1 MAYIVYVDISA
12 KIEDWPKDSIVAVT
26 NGISRALRVPADVK
40 QTAAALIE
48 KATPPQESKPVQF
61 TLMAMFTYLAV
72 RPYLGEI
79 SRIVIDRDY
88 SGEVAHR
95 AIVRQLIKLIRR
107 DYPKFKAAH
116 IRIDNVADTAADI
129 LARMAYQN
137 RVVIDGVVTLAEI
150 QALIGE

>member
-1 MAYIVYVDISA
+1 VAYIVYVDISA
-12 KIEDWPKDSIVAVT
+12 KIEDWPKDSVVAVT
-26 NGISRALRVPADVK
+26 NGISRTLRVRAYVK
-40 QTAAALIE
+40 QAAAAMLQ

-72 RPYLGEI
+72 KPYLGEV
-79 SRIVIDRDY
+79 SRIIIDRDY

-107 DYPKFKAAH
+107 DYPEFKAAH

-137 RVVIDGVVTLAEI
+137 RVAVDGVITLAEL
-150 QALIGE
+150 QTLIRE